1 MEHAILVILITIII
15 CICAIPI
22 LCIVHDN
29 EKRKTEKAEQEQRK
43 REEEERQKEKE
54 REKEEATNFIKTHF
68 PNITDEKTLNNLI
81 HIKLLNL
88 DPKNYLTSRAMHKT
102 QIAISPITFND
113 NGIQLNLFRKTENCY
128 IEQYYGTLYW
138 SEILSIISIDP
149 KKEYKINTTY
159 EHIDNN
165 TTILTSNGAV
175 GFGKSTSLQEKP
187 VSLSEKTTSDLS
199 TITIQ
204 TKTKSY
210 QLDISTD
217 AAHSLI
223 NIWESYYKSP
233 SIINEHSQRGNWD
246 IKQFLADKAL
256 IEKTKTHNKFNF

>member
-1 MEHAILVILITIII
+1 MEHTILVIIITIII

-22 LCIVHDN
+22 LCIIHDI
-29 EKRKTEKAEQEQRK
+29 EKGKIEKIEREKRK
-43 REEEERQKEKE
+43 REEKEWQKEKE

-68 PNITDEKTLNNLI
+68 PNITNEKTLNDLI

-88 DPKNYLTSRAMHKT
+88 DPKSYLTSRAMHKT
-102 QIAISPITFND
+102 QIALSPITFND
-113 NGIQLNLFRKTENCY
+113 DGIQLNLFRKIENYY

-159 EHIDNN
+159 EQVDNN

-175 GFGKSTSLQEKP
+175 GFGRTVSLQEKP
-187 VSLSEKTTSDLS
+187 VSLSEKTITDLS

-204 TKTKSY
+204 TKTNSY
-210 QLDISTD
+210 QLDISTN
-217 AAHSLI
+217 AAQSLI
-223 NIWESYYKSP
+223 NIWEYYKSRSMP
-233 SIINEHSQRGNWD
+233 NETARRGNWD

-256 IEKTKTHNKFNF
+256 IPSSKTSFNF